1 VLRLYRKGKKVE
13 EEVEIR
19 KELREREMG
28 EKGQDDFVKNCNLK
42 P

>member
-1 VLRLYRKGKKVE
+1 MPKKRNISLPSPVLRLYRKGKKVE

-28 EKGQDDFVKNCNLK
+28 EKG
-42 P
+42 